1 MGIGLEWAA
10 AWKPWEVRPI
20 INSRRRRKEMNAEAA
35 RTRQRLRR
43 WAFRWAREQKPFSPP
58 ATEVC
63 GASDPAGLH
72 RAEVPA
78 AAGVA
83 APPRLRPGPAA
94 PTDPFSRP
102 PPAPRRW
109 TPFPEEGAAVARPR
123 ARPRPPAT
131 WRQEASIPAE
141 EKKKKKKVEGAWELW
156 WRGVWG
162 KGQWGKP
169 RWAWNEKSLRRAGAG
184 LEKVAALSLP
194 ECESPLRPGFG
205 DGQERERAWQR
216 NGLQTT
222 AHTATEKESRG
233 KRKAPPGLG
242 VARWWDNN
250 GLTRRVPPGRN
261 CSSKPQGKLR
271 LLTDGARLQRL
282 QYPEVQAHRSPNAWH
297 HRPLPHPG
305 PFLCGMSSE
314 RMRQLNR
321 AFGNYSSRNA
331 LGFGLPLWLSW

>member
-141 EKKKKKKVEGAWELW
+141 EKKKKKGGRSVRAVVTRSLGKRTVRETEVSLEWEESPPGGGRTWKGRGPVSPRVRVPATPRLW
-156 WRGVWG
+156 RWPG
-162 KGQWGKP
+162 KGESL
-169 RWAWNEKSLRRAGAG
+169 AEKWTADHGAYSHG
-184 LEKVAALSLP
+184 
-194 ECESPLRPGFG
+194 
-205 DGQERERAWQR
+205 ERE
-216 NGLQTT
+216 
-222 AHTATEKESRG
+222 SR
-233 KRKAPPGLG
+233 
-242 VARWWDNN
+242 
-250 GLTRRVPPGRN
+250 
-261 CSSKPQGKLR
+261 
-271 LLTDGARLQRL
+271 
-282 QYPEVQAHRSPNAWH
+282 
-297 HRPLPHPG
+297 
-305 PFLCGMSSE
+305 
-314 RMRQLNR
+314 
-321 AFGNYSSRNA
+321 
-331 LGFGLPLWLSW
+331 